1 MYNRNVVVLIT
12 NSKNFYLQLRDNDKN
27 IPYAGTW
34 GFFGGGIYSSEN
46 SFTAAKRELY
56 EELNIKNFKNLSYL
70 FTYFQ
75 NFSSTIFYVYKFQT
89 NLIHFSVNE
98 GIEGNYFNY
107 LDFKKRIKK
116 SKKNKFFY
124 KIADNE
130 VMEKF
135 FKKLYYIL

>member
-12 NSKNFYLQLRDNDKN
+12 NSKNFYLQLRDDDKS

-34 GFFGGGIYSSEN
+34 GFFGGGIEPSEN
-46 SFTAAKRELY
+46 SITAAKRELH
-56 EELNIKNFKNLSYL
+56 EELNIKNFKKLSYL

-75 NFSSTIFYVYKFQT
+75 NFSSTIFFVYKFHT

-107 LDFKKRIKK
+107 LDFNKRIKK
-116 SKKNKFFY
+116 SKKKKLTY
-124 KIADNE
+124 RIADNE

-135 FKKLYYIL
+135 FRKLYYVL

>member
-12 NSKNFYLQLRDNDKN
+12 NSKNFYLQLRDNDKS

-34 GFFGGGIYSSEN
+34 GFFGGGIYPSES

-56 EELNIKNFKNLSYL
+56 EELNIKNFKNLSYQ

-89 NLIHFSVNE
+89 NLIYFSVNE
-98 GIEGNYFNY
+98 GIEGNFFNY
-107 LDFKKRIKK
+107 LDFKKRMKK
-116 SKKNKFFY
+116 SKKNKFIY

-135 FKKLYYIL
+135 FRKLYYVL